1 MKKIFYLIV
10 SSFLVW
16 MAGQNVCAIAQNI
29 GNKNLSSY
37 VTNVE
42 MNIMYSN
49 YDNKFEVIVPGVS
62 DDKIIVE
69 ATEATVRKANTFW
82 IIAPKDG
89 SKKVTVN
96 VYAEV
101 NGQKSLAG
109 SHFYRVKALPRPS
122 AYLVCGGGR
131 YINEGRVSKKE
142 LLNESTILE
151 ASYGTDG
158 IIDTP
163 YKISGFII
171 ILGSNAMVSN
181 SNHFTDSQRDSISR
195 LKASEQVTITAIQA
209 MDSNGKQFYL
219 TPLVFTIQ

>member
-1 MKKIFYLIV
+1 MQKTFYLIV
-10 SSFLVW
+10 LSILIW
-16 MAGQNVCAIAQNI
+16 MTGQNVCAFAQNI
-29 GNKNLSSY
+29 GNKTLSSY
-37 VTNVE
+37 VANVE

-82 IIAPKDG
+82 IITPKED

-158 IIDTP
+158 IIATP
-163 YKISGFII
+163 YKISSFVII
-171 ILGSNAMVSN
+171 SGDRAAMSN
-181 SNHFTDSQRDSISR
+181 SNHFTDFQRDVISR
-195 LKASEQVTITAIQA
+195 LRAGEEVVINSIQA